1 MELMPYDFSGKK
13 VRIITS
19 KHGVPK
25 WVASD
30 VCAGLGLTNPTRAIS
45 GLDDDEKSTVRLTDG
60 DPSRNIINEAGFY
73 RLISAN
79 HAPLAEEV
87 VACKHTF
94 IFKGGHKTKSL
105 TGMSAILEKCL

>member
-30 VCAGLGLTNPTRAIS
+30 GLPLLFYSCALVKKARESLYFLPS
-45 GLDDDEKSTVRLTDG
+45 LKWDSTTC
-60 DPSRNIINEAGFY
+60 N
-73 RLISAN
+73 
-79 HAPLAEEV
+79 
-87 VACKHTF
+87 
-94 IFKGGHKTKSL
+94 
-105 TGMSAILEKCL
+105 